1 MLRVR
6 GFTVVFISRGSCIL
20 MILRPPRSTRT
31 YTLFPY
37 TTLFRSVGEVVH
49 SNNPDFAPGTI
60 VESRAFGW
68 QEYAV
73 LGAKGTRRLDP
84 ALAPIHSALSWH
96 GMPGLTAYFA
106 LLDTGAA
113 REGET
118 VVIPAASGAV
128 GQVAG
133 QHAHIQGGR
142 SEERR
147 VGEERGR

>member
-84 ALAPIHSALSWH
+84 ALAPIQSALS
-96 GMPGLTAYFA
+96 
-106 LLDTGAA
+106 
-113 REGET
+113 
-118 VVIPAASGAV
+118 
-128 GQVAG
+128 
-133 QHAHIQGGR
+133 R
-142 SEERR
+142 SEEHTSELQSLMRNSYAVFCLKKKTTTR
-147 VGEERGR
+147 NHIQVIY